1 VGAKQKAIIAIPWLL
16 AFLMAFLW
24 SFSDSIKVL
33 VATSRH
39 PLLGGESVNLV
50 EPARTEFKRQE
61 QKYFLEYGVYV
72 PLEDIM
78 YVEQLPSSGERYA
91 ASIKMT
97 CADLSTKNGLAIW
110 LPLRVKLPLLGE
122 RVFEWCW
129 KPQVK
134 S

>member
-1 VGAKQKAIIAIPWLL
+1 MGAKQKAIIVLPWLTAIL
-16 AFLMAFLW
+16 TAFLW

-33 VATSRH
+33 IAAGKHRQ
-39 PLLGGESVNLV
+39 LGGESLNLV

-91 ASIKMT
+91 ESIKMT
-97 CADLSTKNGLAIW
+97 CADLSTKNGMAIW
-110 LPLRVKLPLLGE
+110 LPLRIKLPLLGE

-129 KPQVK
+129 KPPVK